1 MAEYRKEKFYW
12 LKLKRDFFKRHDIK
26 VVESMDNGKEY
37 ILFYMKLL
45 LESVDHNG
53 NLRFNETIP
62 YNEKMLATITDTN
75 IDIVRNAM
83 KIFTEL
89 KLIDIMDDSTIYMN
103 EVNNMIG
110 IQTYGAEKK
119 QLQLQKKNNVLEIM
133 GGTKVENLPPD
144 IDKELDKEKEK
155 ELEKESS
162 SKKVSIIKPTDK
174 PTTDKDF
181 MEVMDAEL
189 GNDTRFLELERIIK
203 YNFKPVRGDLL
214 TETEQRM
221 LIDWIKAYP
230 YEFIENTIRK
240 IGLGDVSKRN
250 FRYLNGAI
258 TKSYNEWLN
267 SDKGKLTEDEEIAK
281 LIAEAKA
288 KEGK

>member
-1 MAEYRKEKFYW
+1 MFNKEIVNSDAFSSMPISSQALYFH
-12 LKLKRDFFKRHDIK
+12 LGMEADDDGFINNPLR
-26 VVESMDNGKEY
+26 VVRAINVSSDDLN
-37 ILFYMKLL
+37 LL
-45 LESVDHNG
+45 LVKRFILQFQSGVIVIKHWRKNNQIRYDRYKTTTYKDEAMLLYVKDDGTYTLNAENTNAIPFMAPNG
-53 NLRFNETIP
+53 VNYGNQ
-62 YNEKMLATITDTN
+62 LATQY
-75 IDIVRNAM
+75 
-83 KIFTEL
+83 
-89 KLIDIMDDSTIYMN
+89 S
-103 EVNNMIG
+103 
-110 IQTYGAEKK
+110 
-119 QLQLQKKNNVLEIM
+119 
-133 GGTKVENLPPD
+133 
-144 IDKELDKEKEK
+144 IDKVSVVKVSQDKLSK
-155 ELEKESS
+155 SS
-162 SKKVSIIKPTDK
+162 SKNVSIIKPTDK

-189 GNDTRFLELERIIK
+189 GNDTTFQELERIIK

-267 SDKGKLTEDEEIAK
+267 SDKGKMTEDEEIAK

>member
-1 MAEYRKEKFYW
+1 MFNKEIVNSDAFSSMPISSQALYFHLGMEADDDGFINNPLRVVRTINVSADDLKVLQAKRFIIDFNTGIIVIKHWRKNNQIRTDRYKETNYLEEASQLYVKKDGTYTLNADNIGAIPFMATKTQPNNNQW
-12 LKLKRDFFKRHDIK
+12 LPQYS
-26 VVESMDNGKEY
+26 VVESSSVKVSED
-37 ILFYMKLL
+37 KL
-45 LESVDHNG
+45 S
-53 NLRFNETIP
+53 
-62 YNEKMLATITDTN
+62 K
-75 IDIVRNAM
+75 
-83 KIFTEL
+83 
-89 KLIDIMDDSTIYMN
+89 
-103 EVNNMIG
+103 
-110 IQTYGAEKK
+110 
-119 QLQLQKKNNVLEIM
+119 
-133 GGTKVENLPPD
+133 
-144 IDKELDKEKEK
+144 
-155 ELEKESS
+155 SS
-162 SKKVSIIKPTDK
+162 SKNVSIIKPTDK

-189 GNDTRFLELERIIK
+189 GNDTRFQELERIIK
-203 YNFKPVRGDLL
+203 YNFKAVRGDLL

>member
-1 MAEYRKEKFYW
+1 MANRRMFNKEIVNSDAFSSMPISSQALYFH
-12 LKLKRDFFKRHDIK
+12 LGMEADDDGFINNPLR
-26 VVESMDNGKEY
+26 VVRAINVSSDDLN
-37 ILFYMKLL
+37 LL
-45 LESVDHNG
+45 LVKRFILQFQSGVIVIKHWRKNNQIRYDRYKTTTYKDEAMLLYVKDDGTYTLNAENTNAIPFMAPNG
-53 NLRFNETIP
+53 VNYGNQ
-62 YNEKMLATITDTN
+62 LATQY
-75 IDIVRNAM
+75 
-83 KIFTEL
+83 
-89 KLIDIMDDSTIYMN
+89 S
-103 EVNNMIG
+103 
-110 IQTYGAEKK
+110 
-119 QLQLQKKNNVLEIM
+119 
-133 GGTKVENLPPD
+133 
-144 IDKELDKEKEK
+144 IDKVSVVKVSEDKLSK
-155 ELEKESS
+155 SS
-162 SKKVSIIKPTDK
+162 SKNVSIIKPTDK

-240 IGLGDVSKRN
+240 IGLGDISKRN

>member
-1 MAEYRKEKFYW
+1 MANRRMFNKEIVNSDAFSSMPISSQALYFH
-12 LKLKRDFFKRHDIK
+12 LGMEADDDGFINNPLR
-26 VVESMDNGKEY
+26 VVRAINVSSDDLN
-37 ILFYMKLL
+37 LL
-45 LESVDHNG
+45 LVKRFILQFQSGVIVIKHWRKNNQIRYDRYKTTTYKDEAMLLYVKDDGTYTLNAENTNAIPFMAPNG
-53 NLRFNETIP
+53 VNYGNQ
-62 YNEKMLATITDTN
+62 LATQY
-75 IDIVRNAM
+75 
-83 KIFTEL
+83 
-89 KLIDIMDDSTIYMN
+89 S
-103 EVNNMIG
+103 
-110 IQTYGAEKK
+110 
-119 QLQLQKKNNVLEIM
+119 
-133 GGTKVENLPPD
+133 
-144 IDKELDKEKEK
+144 IDKVSVVKVSEDKLSK
-155 ELEKESS
+155 SS
-162 SKKVSIIKPTDK
+162 SKNVSIIKPTDK

-189 GNDTRFLELERIIK
+189 GNDTTFQELERIIK

-240 IGLGDVSKRN
+240 IGLGDISKRN

>member
-1 MAEYRKEKFYW
+1 MANRRMFNKEIVNSDAFSSMPISSQALYFH
-12 LKLKRDFFKRHDIK
+12 LGMEADDDGFINNPLR
-26 VVESMDNGKEY
+26 VVRAINVSSDDLN
-37 ILFYMKLL
+37 LL
-45 LESVDHNG
+45 LVKRFILQFQSGVIVIKHWRKNNQIRYDRYKTTTYKDEAMLLYVKDDGTYTLNAENTNAIPFMAPNG
-53 NLRFNETIP
+53 VNYGNQ
-62 YNEKMLATITDTN
+62 LATQY
-75 IDIVRNAM
+75 
-83 KIFTEL
+83 
-89 KLIDIMDDSTIYMN
+89 S
-103 EVNNMIG
+103 
-110 IQTYGAEKK
+110 
-119 QLQLQKKNNVLEIM
+119 
-133 GGTKVENLPPD
+133 
-144 IDKELDKEKEK
+144 IDKVSVVKVSEDKLSK
-155 ELEKESS
+155 SS
-162 SKKVSIIKPTDK
+162 SKNVSIIKPTDK

-203 YNFKPVRGDLL
+203 YNFKAVRGDLL

>member
-1 MAEYRKEKFYW
+1 
-12 LKLKRDFFKRHDIK
+12 
-26 VVESMDNGKEY
+26 
-37 ILFYMKLL
+37 
-45 LESVDHNG
+45 
-53 NLRFNETIP
+53 
-62 YNEKMLATITDTN
+62 MLATITDTN

-110 IQTYGAEKK
+110 IQTYGAERK
-119 QLQLQKKNNVLEIM
+119 QLQRQNNNV
-133 GGTKVENLPPD
+133 NLLSGHQGDICPPD

-189 GNDTRFLELERIIK
+189 GNDNRFLELERIIK
-203 YNFKPVRGDLL
+203 YNFKAVRGDLL

-230 YEFIENTIRK
+230 YEFIENTVRK

-258 TKSYNEWLN
+258 TKSYNEWLGT
-267 SDKGKLTEDEEIAK
+267 DKGKLTEDEEIAK

>member
-1 MAEYRKEKFYW
+1 MANRRMFNKEIVNSDAFSSMPISSQALYFH
-12 LKLKRDFFKRHDIK
+12 LGMEADDDGFINNPLR
-26 VVESMDNGKEY
+26 VVRAINVSSDDLN
-37 ILFYMKLL
+37 LL
-45 LESVDHNG
+45 LVKRFILQFQSGVIVIKHWRKNNQIRYDRYKTTTYKDEAMLLYVKDDGTYTLNAENTNAIPFMAPNG
-53 NLRFNETIP
+53 VNYGNQ
-62 YNEKMLATITDTN
+62 LATQY
-75 IDIVRNAM
+75 
-83 KIFTEL
+83 
-89 KLIDIMDDSTIYMN
+89 S
-103 EVNNMIG
+103 
-110 IQTYGAEKK
+110 
-119 QLQLQKKNNVLEIM
+119 
-133 GGTKVENLPPD
+133 
-144 IDKELDKEKEK
+144 IDKVSVVKVSQDKLSK
-155 ELEKESS
+155 SS
-162 SKKVSIIKPTDK
+162 SKNVSIIKPTDK

-189 GNDTRFLELERIIK
+189 GNDTTFQELERIIK

-240 IGLGDVSKRN
+240 IGLGDISKRN

>member
-1 MAEYRKEKFYW
+1 MFNKEIVNSDAFSSMPISSQALYFH
-12 LKLKRDFFKRHDIK
+12 LGMEADDDGFINNPLR
-26 VVESMDNGKEY
+26 VVRAINVSSDDLN
-37 ILFYMKLL
+37 LL
-45 LESVDHNG
+45 LVKRFILQFQSGVIVIKHWRKNNQIRYDRYKTTTYKDEAMLLYVKDDGTYTLNAENTNAIPFMAPNG
-53 NLRFNETIP
+53 VNYGNQ
-62 YNEKMLATITDTN
+62 LATQY
-75 IDIVRNAM
+75 
-83 KIFTEL
+83 
-89 KLIDIMDDSTIYMN
+89 S
-103 EVNNMIG
+103 
-110 IQTYGAEKK
+110 
-119 QLQLQKKNNVLEIM
+119 
-133 GGTKVENLPPD
+133 
-144 IDKELDKEKEK
+144 IDKVSVVKVSQDKLSK
-155 ELEKESS
+155 SS
-162 SKKVSIIKPTDK
+162 SKNVSIIKPTDK

-189 GNDTRFLELERIIK
+189 GNDTTFQELERIIK

-240 IGLGDVSKRN
+240 IGLGDISKRN

>member
-1 MAEYRKEKFYW
+1 MAEYRKEKYYW

-26 VVESMDNGKEY
+26 VVESMENGKEY

-45 LESVDHNG
+45 LESIDHNG
-53 NLRFNETIP
+53 SLRFSETIP
-62 YNEKMLATITDTN
+62 YNEKMLSTITDTN
-75 IDIVRNAM
+75 IDIVRSAM
-83 KIFTEL
+83 RIFNEL
-89 KLIDIMDDSTIYMN
+89 KLIEILDDATIYLS

-110 IQTYGAEKK
+110 QQTYGAERK
-119 QLQLQKKNNVLEIM
+119 QLQRQNNDVNLL
-133 GGTKVENLPPD
+133 GGHKGDICPPD
-144 IDKELDKEKEK
+144 IDKELELEKEK
-155 ELEKESS
+155 ELEKDS
-162 SKKVSIIKPTDK
+162 SKNVSIIKPTDK

-189 GNDTRFLELERIIK
+189 GNDTRFQELERIIK
-203 YNFKPVRGDLL
+203 YNFKPTRGDLL

-230 YEFIENTIRK
+230 YEFIEDTIRK

-258 TKSYNEWLN
+258 TKSYNEWLG
-267 SDKGKLTEDEEIAK
+267 SDKGKLTEEEEIAK
-281 LIAEAKA
+281 IIAEAKA